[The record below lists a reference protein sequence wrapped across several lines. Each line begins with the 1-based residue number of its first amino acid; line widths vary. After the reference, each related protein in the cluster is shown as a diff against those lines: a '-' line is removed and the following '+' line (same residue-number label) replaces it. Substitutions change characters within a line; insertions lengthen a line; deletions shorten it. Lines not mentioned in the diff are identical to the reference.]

1 MNNDEYIELGLNGV
15 APLKIIMRGNVIE
28 NQGSKVGVVSVV
40 FATMDKALARENLTS
55 LIEANKNDDYY
66 MVYSVP
72 LDTDLTQLEHFP
84 SVVITKEDLSETD

>member
-1 MNNDEYIELGLNGV
+1 LGLNGA
-15 APLKIIMRGNVIE
+15 APLKIIMSGNVIE

-40 FATMDKALARENLTS
+40 FATMDKALARERLNS

-72 LDTDLTQLEHFP
+72 LDMDLTQLEHFP
-84 SVVITKEDLSETD
+84 SVAITTEDLSKAD

>member
-1 MNNDEYIELGLNGV
+1 MEYIELGLNGA
-15 APLKIIMRGNVIE
+15 APLKIIMRGSVIE

-40 FATMDKALARENLTS
+40 FATMNKSLARERLTT

-72 LDTDLTQLEHFP
+72 LDMDLTQLEHFP
-84 SVVITKEDLSETD
+84 SVAITKEDLSEDA